1 MAANVPPE
9 PERRPQRVRVYRRR
23 GTIRIVVE
31 PCERS
36 SLIDNWI
43 GNFCTAAQ
51 LSGRPIIMHSKYDPP
66 ICWNI
71 PEVETCP

>member
-1 MAANVPPE
+1 MAAKVPDDG
-9 PERRPQRVRVYRRR
+9 RCQRIRVCRR
-23 GTIRIVVE
+23 GGTTRVVVE
-31 PCERS
+31 LRGRS

-43 GNFCTAAQ
+43 GNFCRAAQ